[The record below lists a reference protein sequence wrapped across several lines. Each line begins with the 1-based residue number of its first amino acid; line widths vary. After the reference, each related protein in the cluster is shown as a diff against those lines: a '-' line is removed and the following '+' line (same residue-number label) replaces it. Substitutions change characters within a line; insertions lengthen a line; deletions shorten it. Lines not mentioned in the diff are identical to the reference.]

1 MDPSNTQQ
9 TPTGGKMKQEMKFTL
24 AALALTTAFA
34 CASKE
39 KTEEANAKPA
49 PGPSMEAKQVAN
61 EQEAAFVT
69 EITFKKGSNS
79 LTQVSKQKL
88 THLLANAKSAG
99 DVEEIKVISWA
110 DTEYPSVNTKKLSKK
125 ERDLARNRNSEIQKY
140 LKAENDR
147 MKFTAYNMAERP
159 NVFQDWLNTS
169 DARIKKSLEVAGI
182 PTTDTSVKIP
192 SKASRSMV
200 MALLKK

>member
-1 MDPSNTQQ
+1 
-9 TPTGGKMKQEMKFTL
+9 MKHQLKFAIATL
-24 AALALTTAFA
+24 ALISICA
-34 CASKE
+34 CSSKE
-39 KTEEANAKPA
+39 KAEDATVKAY

-61 EQEAAFVT
+61 EQEAAYVA
-69 EITFKKGSNS
+69 EISFKKGSKE
-79 LTQVSKQKL
+79 LTSVSKQKL
-88 THLLANAKSAG
+88 NHLLANAKTAG
-99 DVEEIKVISWA
+99 TVEEIKVISWA

-125 ERDLARNRNSEIQKY
+125 ERDLAKGRNTEIQNY
-140 LKAENDR
+140 LKAENEK

-192 SKASRSMV
+192 AKASRSMV
-200 MALLKK
+200 MAILKK